1 MDLNVHVTF
10 FTSWCGAGSWSNRE
24 ASWVLVAL
32 TRPFWVV
39 SLVSDP
45 ENISPVAVEEA
56 GSQELLEELGEHR
69 CFLVEV
75 EEEEEEAHKLE
86 VEVGL

>member
-1 MDLNVHVTF
+1 M
-10 FTSWCGAGSWSNRE
+10 
-24 ASWVLVAL
+24 
-32 TRPFWVV
+32 
-39 SLVSDP
+39 SDP

-75 EEEEEEAHKLE
+75 EEAEEEAHKLE